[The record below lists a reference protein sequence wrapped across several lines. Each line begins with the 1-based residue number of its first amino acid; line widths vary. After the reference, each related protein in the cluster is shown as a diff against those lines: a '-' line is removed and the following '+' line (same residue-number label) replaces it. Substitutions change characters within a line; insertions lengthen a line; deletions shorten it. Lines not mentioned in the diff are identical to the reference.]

1 MNESQIK
8 TNGDNQ
14 IKLDDVNKKADS
26 LRVQLE
32 KRMAELKGV
41 TIASTKAQQA

>member
-26 LRVQLE
+26 LRV
-32 KRMAELKGV
+32 
-41 TIASTKAQQA
+41 